1 MCGVTMWDL
10 QMPCIPF
17 ISLTLNTSNWK
28 LMIQR
33 NRTSQ
38 HHAIPDL
45 LNPGNQTFL
54 TLVTMPIVNSQN
66 CTLKYEVPHNNQGK
80 LNYTQDFSLP
90 PNFLKPHTINMPK
103 GSSTN
108 IPKGSTRVTLF
119 PPTCHTK
126 TTYY

>member
-1 MCGVTMWDL
+1 
-10 QMPCIPF
+10 MPCIPF
-17 ISLTLNTSNWK
+17 LSLTLNTSNWK

-45 LNPGNQTFL
+45 LNTWNQNCS
-54 TLVTMPIVNSQN
+54 LVTMPIVKSQN
-66 CTLKYEVPHNNQGK
+66 FTLKYEVPHNNQGK
-80 LNYTQDFSLP
+80 LDSTQEFSLP
-90 PNFLKPHTINMPK
+90 PNLLKPHTTNMPK

-119 PPTCHTK
+119 PPTSHTK